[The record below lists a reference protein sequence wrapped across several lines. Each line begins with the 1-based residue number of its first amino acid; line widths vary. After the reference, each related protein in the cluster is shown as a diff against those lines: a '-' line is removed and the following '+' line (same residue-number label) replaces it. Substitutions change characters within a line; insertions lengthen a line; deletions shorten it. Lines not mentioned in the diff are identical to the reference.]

1 MPEVEPGLIVL
12 FDLDLTLLEIPD
24 DRNIRGRAID
34 RATGVSGVLD
44 LIDDR
49 GRTDRWLVDEI
60 GRRGVATS
68 NGLWDRYEA
77 AYTAELGAALTL
89 LPSSVLPGAAELLTA
104 LRGTATTVGVST
116 GNLRANAITKLTH
129 AGLAPFFDP
138 LLGGF
143 GDLHADR
150 ADIVR
155 MGAEACRHVEGCRL
169 VVVGD
174 TIYDVRAALD
184 VGAVPVA
191 VASGHASRQDLQD
204 AGATV
209 VLDDLVDTAAAL
221 AAIHTLISCTQFV
234 YTAHY
239 EEHHLQCGRSE
250 DRGRPCEGSAR
261 PLNVE
266 R

>member
-1 MPEVEPGLIVL
+1 VPEVEPGLIVL

-49 GRTDRWLVDEI
+49 GRTDRWLVEEI

-68 NGLWDRYEA
+68 NGLWDRYEV
-77 AYTAELGAALTL
+77 AYTAELSAALTV
-89 LPSSVLPGAAELLTA
+89 LPSSVLPGATELLTA
-104 LRGTATTVGVST
+104 LRGTPAVLGIST

-155 MGAEACRHVEGCRL
+155 MGAEACRHVEGYRL
-169 VVVGD
+169 VLVGD
-174 TIYDVRAALD
+174 TIYDVRAALEA
-184 VGAVPVA
+184 GAVPVA
-191 VASGHASRQDLQD
+191 VATGHASREELRDS
-204 AGATV
+204 GAAV
-209 VLDDLVDTAAAL
+209 VLDDLTDTSAVL
-221 AAIHTLISCTQFV
+221 AV
-234 YTAHY
+234 
-239 EEHHLQCGRSE
+239 LQNSH
-250 DRGRPCEGSAR
+250 
-261 PLNVE
+261 
-266 R
+266 